1 MVDRQIAFGNE
12 VLFAIGRN
20 CLDLRYGLI
29 YDLKQTLVA
38 MFWTV
43 QDIVDTNILQLF
55 SRI

>member
-1 MVDRQIAFGNE
+1 MVDRQIAFGDE

-29 YDLKQTLVA
+29 YDLQQTLVA